1 MSAPHLTNG
10 TSGATIFSRIFE
22 SSQEGISPEFARYIL
37 GLGFSTEDRSR
48 MQELATK
55 NRRGEI
61 SHQEL
66 SNSHY
71 EVLAGIGR
79 PRDLQSLEHEV
90 EQLVPA
96 LKQKVAQQRLQVLKE
111 SLPGR
116 QGLPHPVV
124 LGIHPPQQ
132 RMEQKC

>member
-1 MSAPHLTNG
+1 LAMSDPHLTNG

-48 MQELATK
+48 MQELDTK

-66 SNSHY
+66 EELDNY
-71 EVLAGIGR
+71 ITAGDILAIW
-79 PRDLQSLEHEV
+79 QSKAR
-90 EQLVPA
+90 QA
-96 LKQKVAQQRLQVLKE
+96 LKQ
-111 SLPGR
+111 
-116 QGLPHPVV
+116 
-124 LGIHPPQQ
+124 
-132 RMEQKC
+132 C